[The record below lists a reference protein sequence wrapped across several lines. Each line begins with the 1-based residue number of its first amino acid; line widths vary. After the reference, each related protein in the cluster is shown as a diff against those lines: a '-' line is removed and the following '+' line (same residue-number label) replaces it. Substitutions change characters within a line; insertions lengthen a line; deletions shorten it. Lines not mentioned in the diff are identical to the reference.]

1 MTDDQAPWGQNVEV
15 VTETIGSVT
24 VESTRPLEWESA
36 IGGGFRH
43 RYSSSPGVF
52 LVGYGARRAFEFE
65 EVVEGF
71 YDFATHWVPAA
82 GLRYSHL
89 PDRNFPVLLGWE
101 ERPDVVVTFNSS
113 ATDAPNTHLAA
124 PQVRRSWLGW
134 SPSKEAAPA
143 EPARRAPSLQQTL
156 IDLFTEFCT
165 ERFARDEETE
175 FDDRLVKVIQGGGK
189 SALKDLLE
197 VLMEGDIATRGAASR
212 TATLVARDERL
223 GSPVGRLE
231 FLTMLLGH
239 KRPSIRDAAALGLY
253 DMKTGDALPP
263 LRRAADKEPLPLV
276 KKNMLQVIEAL
287 ERRAS

>member
-1 MTDDQAPWGQNVEV
+1 
-15 VTETIGSVT
+15 
-24 VESTRPLEWESA
+24 
-36 IGGGFRH
+36 
-43 RYSSSPGVF
+43 
-52 LVGYGARRAFEFE
+52 
-65 EVVEGF
+65 
-71 YDFATHWVPAA
+71 
-82 GLRYSHL
+82 
-89 PDRNFPVLLGWE
+89 
-101 ERPDVVVTFNSS
+101 
-113 ATDAPNTHLAA
+113 
-124 PQVRRSWLGW
+124 
-134 SPSKEAAPA
+134 
-143 EPARRAPSLQQTL
+143 L